1 MTPNPNT
8 VFFLVA
14 GEESGDF
21 HGARLISALKEKC
34 PDASFVGHGGNKMK
48 SAGMEIF
55 EHVDNLAMM
64 GFTEVLKH
72 LPYMINVMGKTL
84 EKIQEIKP
92 RRLILIDYPGFNLR
106 LAKNIHPLG
115 LPITYFIMPQVW
127 AWKEKRVK
135 TIRKYIDQALCIF
148 PFEQEWFEQRG
159 INAHFVG
166 HPFTDFHKPTMHKKA
181 FFKKHHL
188 DINKPLLVLFPGSRQ
203 QEIDRHLP
211 ILIKTVSL
219 INNNNLQIIIGKA
232 PNISLPT
239 IPNHWKIEEEDT
251 SLCLEHGTAVLTSSG
266 TATLQSAVQDIPA
279 VVSYKLS
286 TGSWFLAKNLSKVP
300 FAAMTNLIAGKQ
312 IVPEFLQ
319 NEMTPE
325 KLANAVKPLLNNSHE
340 RKNML
345 MGYEEVRRTLG
356 MPGTYERAAD
366 AILGKIAAETQR
378 SQR

>member
-1 MTPNPNT
+1 MTSSQNT

-14 GEESGDF
+14 GEESGDI

-48 SAGMEIF
+48 SAGMEIL
-55 EHVDNLAMM
+55 EHVDDLAMM
-64 GFTEVLKH
+64 GFTEVLMH

-84 EKIQEIKP
+84 GKIQEIKP
-92 RRLILIDYPGFNLR
+92 HRLILIDYPGFNLR

-135 TIRKYIDQALCIF
+135 TIRKCVDQALCIF

-159 INAHFVG
+159 VNAYFVG
-166 HPFTDFHKPTMHKKA
+166 HPFSEFHKPTMHKEA
-181 FFKKHHL
+181 FFQKHHL

-203 QEIDRHLP
+203 QEINRHLP
-211 ILIKTVSL
+211 IFKKTVSL
-219 INNNNLQIIIGKA
+219 INDSNLQLIMGKA
-232 PNISLPT
+232 PNISLPS
-239 IPNHWKIEEEDT
+239 IPNNWKIEEEDT

-286 TGSWFLAKNLSKVP
+286 AGSWLLAKNLSRVP
-300 FAAMTNLIAGKQ
+300 FAAMTNLFAGKQ

-319 NEMTPE
+319 YEMTPE
-325 KLANAVKPLLNNSHE
+325 NLAGAVKPLLNNSHE

-345 MGYEEVRRTLG
+345 MGYEEVRKTLG
-356 MPGTYERAAD
+356 MPGAYERAAD
-366 AILGKIAAETQR
+366 AILSRTVR
-378 SQR
+378 

>member
-14 GEESGDF
+14 GEESGDI

-34 PDASFVGHGGNKMK
+34 PDTSFVGHGGNKMK
-48 SAGMEIF
+48 AAGMEII

-64 GFTEVLKH
+64 GFTEVIKH
-72 LPYMINVMGKTL
+72 LPYMVNVMGKTL
-84 EKIQEIKP
+84 GKIQEIKP

-106 LAKNIHPLG
+106 LAKNVHPLG

-135 TIRKYIDQALCIF
+135 TIRKYVDQALCIF

-159 INAHFVG
+159 VNAHFVG
-166 HPFTDFHKPTMHKKA
+166 HPFTEFHKPSINKEDFFHK
-181 FFKKHHL
+181 HSL
-188 DINKPLLVLFPGSRQ
+188 DNDKPLLVLFPGSRQ

-211 ILIKTVSL
+211 VFKKTVSL
-219 INNNNLQIIIGKA
+219 LNDDNLQIIIGKA
-232 PNISLPT
+232 PQVSLPS
-239 IPNHWKIEEEDT
+239 IPNHWKIEDNDT
-251 SLCLEHGTAVLTSSG
+251 SLCLEYGTAVLTSSG

-279 VVSYKLS
+279 AVSYKLS
-286 TGSWFLAKNLSKVP
+286 LGSWFLAKNLSKVQ

-325 KLANAVKPLLNNSHE
+325 NLAIAVKPLLNNSPE

-356 MPGTYERAAD
+356 MPGAYERAAE
-366 AILGKIAAETQR
+366 AILSKTIH
-378 SQR
+378 

>member
-1 MTPNPNT
+1 MTSKQNT
-8 VFFLVA
+8 IFFLVA
-14 GEESGDF
+14 GEESGDI

-48 SAGMEIF
+48 AAGMEII

-64 GFTEVLKH
+64 GFTEVIKH
-72 LPYMINVMGKTL
+72 LPYMVNVMGKTL
-84 EKIQEIKP
+84 GKIQKIKP
-92 RRLILIDYPGFNLR
+92 HRLILIDYPGFNLR
-106 LAKNIHPLG
+106 LAKNVHPLG

-135 TIRKYIDQALCIF
+135 TIRKYVDQALCIF

-159 INAHFVG
+159 VNAHFVG
-166 HPFTDFHKPTMHKKA
+166 HPFTEFHKPSINKEDFFHK
-181 FFKKHHL
+181 HSL
-188 DINKPLLVLFPGSRQ
+188 DNDKPLLVLFPGSRQ

-211 ILIKTVSL
+211 VFKKTVSL
-219 INNNNLQIIIGKA
+219 LNDDNLQIIIGKA
-232 PNISLPT
+232 PQVSLPS
-239 IPNHWKIEEEDT
+239 IPNHWKIEDKDT
-251 SLCLEHGTAVLTSSG
+251 SLCLEYGTAVLTSSG

-286 TGSWFLAKNLSKVP
+286 AGSWFLAKNLSKVP

-319 NEMTPE
+319 NEMTRE
-325 KLANAVKPLLNNSHE
+325 NLADAVRPLLNNSSE

-356 MPGTYERAAD
+356 MPGAYERAAE
-366 AILGKIAAETQR
+366 AILSKTIH
-378 SQR
+378 